1 MLVALRLF
9 REGCYRISIISV
21 FLCRWAKK
29 NSNTLLVDR
38 VLLLITLKA
47 MKNIQRANAT
57 AYGSQMNL
65 LKQKKYGTYQPGVF
79 PKVGHLSSFDEVKLL

>member
-1 MLVALRLF
+1 MRDA
-9 REGCYRISIISV
+9 IV
-21 FLCRWAKK
+21 FQSFQRFYVDGRKK
-29 NSNTLLVDR
+29 NSNTLRVDR

-65 LKQKKYGTYQPGVF
+65 PKQKNYGTYQPGVF
-79 PKVGHLSSFDEVKLL
+79 PKVLNNSSA